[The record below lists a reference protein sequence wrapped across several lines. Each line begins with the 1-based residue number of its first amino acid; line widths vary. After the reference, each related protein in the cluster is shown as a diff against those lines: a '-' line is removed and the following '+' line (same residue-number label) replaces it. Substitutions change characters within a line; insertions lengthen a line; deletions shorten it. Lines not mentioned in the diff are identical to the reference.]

1 MADRKPPARAGAART
16 EGHLAGPPPKRTRCR
31 AKTTAGKRC
40 KHMALEGALVC
51 AGHLGRRRRTGRPTK
66 LEPQT
71 VDRICDILRAG
82 GYLKVAVAAAGIGT
96 STFHEWMERGD
107 PEGTKKADQPFR
119 DFRDRVEQA
128 RAEGETRNVTLVAA
142 AANKDW
148 KAAAWLL
155 ERQFPDRWAGPRGR
169 ALESS
174 IHPDDFAN
182 GEPSSGPDVVDDQV
196 GPDGRPL

>member
-1 MADRKPPARAGAART
+1 MASSRTKPDAPADA
-16 EGHLAGPPPKRTRCR
+16 LAGPAPKRGQCR
-31 AKTTAGKRC
+31 AKTTTGARC
-40 KHMALEGALVC
+40 KRRALEGALVC
-51 AGHLGRRRRTGRPTK
+51 AAHIGSRRRGRPTK

-107 PEGTKKADQPFR
+107 PEGTKKIDQPFR
-119 DFRDRVEQA
+119 EFRARVEQS
-128 RAEGETRNVTLVAA
+128 RAEGETRNVTLVATA
-142 AANKDW
+142 AAKDW

-169 ALESS
+169 LTDSS